1 MHKLAKVEY
10 EETYGR
16 YLDALERSL
25 RPDVYFSNNTLEFI
39 SDPIAFYNDYAVALQ
54 EVSSAYNVTLGT
66 NLSTRAWSLVAL
78 IFNYDYQELYQDLIT
93 EFSVESENLNTT
105 LTKEMTSIMNQNKY
119 LLYQNQSDE
128 GH

>member
-1 MHKLAKVEY
+1 MHKLARVEY

-25 RPDVYFSNNTLEFI
+25 RPDVYFSNNTFEFI
-39 SDPIAFYNDYAVALQ
+39 DDPIAFYNSYAVALQ
-54 EVSSAYNVTLGT
+54 EVSSAYNVTLGS
-66 NLSTRAWSLVAL
+66 NLSTRAWSLVGL
-78 IFNYDYQELYQDLIT
+78 IFNFDYQELYQDLIT

-105 LTKEMTSIMNQNKY
+105 LTKEMTSIMNQKKY
-119 LLYQNQSDE
+119 LLRQSENDE